1 MSNTL
6 RTESEIKQ
14 RYQTTIPKE
23 IRDKAKLD
31 IGDELIWKYDEI
43 RDEITVIRKPK
54 RFSDALWGL
63 GKEMWKKE
71 STDEYVRKERESW
84 E

>member
-1 MSNTL
+1 MDLTIRS
-6 RTESEIKQ
+6 ESEIKQ

-23 IRDKAKLD
+23 IREKAKLD
-31 IGDELIWKYDEI
+31 IGDELMWKYDEL
-43 RDEITVIRKPK
+43 RDEIIVLRKPK

-63 GKEMWKKE
+63 GKEMWEKE
-71 STDEYVRKERESW
+71 NGDEYVRKEREGW

>member
-1 MSNTL
+1 MKMSNTL

-43 RDEITVIRKPK
+43 RDEIIVIRKPK
-54 RFSDALWGL
+54 RFSDALWGFR
-63 GKEMWKKE
+63 KRNVEKR
-71 STDEYVRKERESW
+71 EYRRVCS
-84 E
+84 